1 VNGGFMS
8 LSVIIVI
15 TLALGIIVGGVLVLK
30 KSARKFDL
38 TTEQLE
44 SINKRNKELDKKEQE
59 DK

>member
-8 LSVIIVI
+8 LSAIVLI
-15 TLALGIIVGGVLVLK
+15 TLALGIIVGGILVLK

-38 TTEQLE
+38 TPEQLDN
-44 SINKRNKELDKKEQE
+44 IKKRNKELDKKEQE